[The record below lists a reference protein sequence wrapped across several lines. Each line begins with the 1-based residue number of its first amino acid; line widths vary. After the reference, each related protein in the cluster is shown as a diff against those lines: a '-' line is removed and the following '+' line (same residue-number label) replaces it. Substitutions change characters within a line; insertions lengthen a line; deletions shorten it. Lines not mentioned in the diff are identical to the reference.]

1 MIRVKRTHAYLPQT
15 LDAVR
20 VLGLQVAA
28 ARRGRRMT
36 ARDLADRAHV
46 TTKTLSKVEHGD
58 PTVAIGTAFEVAAL
72 VGVSLFAPDPAE
84 LPAILHRQED
94 RLALL
99 PGRIV
104 DRRDPPSN
112 EF

>member
-1 MIRVKRTHAYLPQT
+1 MKRTRVHLPQT

-28 ARRGRRMT
+28 ARRSRRMT
-36 ARDLADRAHV
+36 ARDLADRAHIDE
-46 TTKTLSKVEHGD
+46 KPLSKVEHGD
-58 PTVAIGTAFEVAAL
+58 PTVAIGIAFEVASL

-99 PGRIV
+99 PARIV
-104 DRRDPPSN
+104 ERHDQPSN

>member
-1 MIRVKRTHAYLPQT
+1 MIQVKRTRVHLSQT

-28 ARRGRRMT
+28 ARRSRRMT
-36 ARDLADRAHV
+36 ARDLADRAHIDE
-46 TTKTLSKVEHGD
+46 KTLSKVEHGD
-58 PTVAIGTAFEVAAL
+58 PTVAIGIAFEVASL

-104 DRRDPPSN
+104 ERHDQPSN